1 MTGSLQIKN
10 GKYYAVIN
18 TTDHFGKRK
27 QKWISSG
34 LDVKNNKKKAEKF
47 LREQIA
53 LYEAQETVI
62 QSDMLFID
70 YVRYWLEVV
79 ENDVDEITMQG
90 YRILANKHIIPYF
103 ENLGISLQK
112 VSTDILQEYFNEKA
126 KNGND
131 RTNKGLSPA
140 SLKRHRNIINQTLN
154 EAVKNSLLM
163 SNPCQF
169 VKLPSIQRR
178 EPSFYTAEQIEKL
191 LDAIK
196 DEKLYLLIKI
206 VTFYGLRRSEALGLK
221 WDSINFDENILS
233 IRHTVVKVDKIVHKD
248 KTKNASSYR
257 SFPLIPEIREELL
270 KERERQVENKKL
282 FGKEYIDSPYV
293 FVWENGNPIS
303 PDYAT
308 KGFSKLLKRYNMPH
322 IRFHD
327 LRHSCASILL
337 SKGFTLKDV
346 QEWLGHAD
354 IKVTANVYGHLDM
367 SRKNDIAK
375 GMINALSAQTS
386 ENKC

>member
-1 MTGSLQIKN
+1 MSGSLQIKN
-10 GKYYAVIN
+10 GKYYVVMYIR
-18 TTDHFGKRK
+18 DQKGKLK
-27 QKWISSG
+27 QKWIPTG
-34 LDVKNNKKKAEKF
+34 LDVKNNKKKAERF
-47 LREQIA
+47 LREQKAI
-53 LYEAQETVI
+53 YEAQENLV
-62 QSDMLFID
+62 QSDMLFSD
-70 YVRYWLEVV
+70 YVRHWLGEI
-79 ENDVDEITMQG
+79 ENDVDDITFQG

-131 RTNKGLSPA
+131 RTKQGLSPA
-140 SLKRHRNIINQTLN
+140 SLKKHRNIINQVLN
-154 EAVKNSLLM
+154 EGIKNNLLT

-178 EPSFYTAEQIEKL
+178 EPSFYSAEQIERL
-191 LDAIK
+191 LYAIK

-233 IRHTVVKVDKIVHKD
+233 IRHTVVKIDKIVQKD

-270 KERERQVENKKL
+270 KERERQSENKKL

-293 FVWENGNPIS
+293 FVWENGSPIS
-303 PDYAT
+303 PDYVS
-308 KGFSKLLKRYNMPH
+308 KRFSKILKHCNMPH

-346 QEWLGHAD
+346 QEWLGHSD
-354 IKVTANVYGHLDM
+354 IKMTANVYGHLDM
-367 SRKNDIAK
+367 SRKNDIAR
-375 GMINALSAQTS
+375 GMINALSAQAN